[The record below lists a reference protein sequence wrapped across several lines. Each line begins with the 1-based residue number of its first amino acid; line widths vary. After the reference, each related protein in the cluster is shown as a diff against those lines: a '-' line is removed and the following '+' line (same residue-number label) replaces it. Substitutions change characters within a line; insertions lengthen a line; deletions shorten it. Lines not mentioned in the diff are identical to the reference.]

1 MASAN
6 PLAILGAVPG
16 RLLKSVTGFTSSPDY
31 GGTNLGD
38 VKGCRWRR
46 REVRKAHT
54 AEELGGAVVGGIF
67 LREVVS
73 LAFAL
78 RGLDDD
84 LVAATYPNT
93 RVGAKSQK
101 RVIYGPG
108 ATKEGTLVEVSQA
121 TALMFAPDDVQ
132 NHPAVLF
139 PRAIP
144 WPDALTEADL
154 HLDGEHLLGSSWLAL
169 PGSNGLAWEVGPLVD
184 FTAL

>member
-1 MASAN
+1 MAAAD

-16 RLLKSVTGFTSSPDY
+16 RLLKSVTGFTSAPDY

-46 REVRKAHT
+46 RQVNRAVT
-54 AEELGGAVVGGIF
+54 AEEKGGAVVGGVF

-73 LAFAL
+73 LAFAI
-78 RGLDDD
+78 RGSDDD
-84 LVAATYPNT
+84 MLAATYPNT

-101 RVIYGPG
+101 RIVYGPG
-108 ATKEGTLVEVSQA
+108 TATPGTLIETSQA
-121 TALMFAPDDVQ
+121 VSIAFVPDDVQ
-132 NHPAVLF
+132 NHPALIF

-144 WPDALTEADL
+144 WPDPITEADL
-154 HLDGEHLLGSSWLAL
+154 HLDGEHLLGSAWLAL
-169 PGSNGLAWEVGPLVD
+169 PGSNGLAYERGPLVD